1 MKAIVY
7 TSENGNAAV
16 AGLAADVSETDA
28 LAALKKKHS
37 DAQLMDAADLPKD
50 QDFFDAWVFT
60 DGRVQVSIDKAAELA
75 KQKMRRLRQ
84 PLLAELDIAFQRALE
99 TNSDTSGIVA
109 QKQKLRDATKL
120 VDSAK
125 TLDDLRQAIDSLK
138 QGL

>member
-1 MKAIVY
+1 
-7 TSENGNAAV
+7 
-16 AGLAADVSETDA
+16 
-28 LAALKKKHS
+28 
-37 DAQLMDAADLPKD
+37 
-50 QDFFDAWVFT
+50 
-60 DGRVQVSIDKAAELA
+60 
-75 KQKMRRLRQ
+75 MRRLRQ